1 MKNFLVGLLT
11 ISPFFVGLSAEE
23 FKKGVYGYFDG
34 GIGKYSD
41 LDVLGTNSKIEYE
54 TGFGYEIGLGYDFG
68 KRFRTEII
76 YANQQ
81 SNIDTILGIN
91 ASGDFDFSTFALMG
105 YIDFP
110 TSTNW
115 SPFIGVGIGNSDIN
129 YGQVCL
135 STGVCATS
143 TAEDFTSYS
152 LALGTSYKLNSSTDV
167 VGKFTYRGF
176 SDINFSDNTTVE
188 DSETITTSVGLRFYF

>member
-1 MKNFLVGLLT
+1 MKRLLIGFL
-11 ISPFFVGLSAEE
+11 SFSSFFTCLFAEE
-23 FKKGVYGYFDG
+23 NRKGVYSYIDG
-34 GIGKYSD
+34 GIGKFSD
-41 LDVLGTNSKIEYE
+41 IDVLGTNSDIKFES
-54 TGFGYEIGLGYDFG
+54 GFGYEIGLGYDFG

-81 SNIDTILGIN
+81 SNIDKILGIN

-105 YIDFP
+105 YVDFP

-135 STGVCATS
+135 SNGVCATS

-152 LALGTSYKLNSSTDV
+152 LALGTSYKLNASTDV

-176 SDINFSDNTTVE
+176 SDINFSDNTTIE